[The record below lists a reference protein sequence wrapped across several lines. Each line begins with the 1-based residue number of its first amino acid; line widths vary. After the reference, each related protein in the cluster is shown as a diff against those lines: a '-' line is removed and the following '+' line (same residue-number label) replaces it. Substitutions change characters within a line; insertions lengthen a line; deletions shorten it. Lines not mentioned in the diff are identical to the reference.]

1 MELKPGYKQSDVGVI
16 PEDWQVSNVGVE
28 FSVKLGK
35 MLDAASNVGIPK
47 PYVGNKAVQWDR
59 IDVSDLP
66 TVPMSPSDLRR
77 FRLERGDLLVCE
89 GGEVGRAAIWNAPI
103 EECYYQKALHR
114 LRPRGDY
121 DAKLM
126 VAVLHLWAQRGMF
139 ANYVTQTSIAHL
151 PRDKFVSVPIPRPP
165 SVEQCAIA
173 TALTD
178 VDALLDGLD
187 RLIAK
192 KRDLKQA
199 AMQQL
204 LTGRTR
210 LPGFTDKWDPKPLR
224 HAGRCLRGVTYDG
237 DSDLSPR
244 DTPLTTRL
252 LRANNVQDAT
262 VNTTDV
268 QFVNSNR
275 VASPQLMRR
284 NDILI
289 CMANGSKAL
298 VGKAGVFSIE
308 DGFAYTFGA
317 FMGCF
322 RTAPSLADP
331 GFVFYL
337 FHTARYRNYINL
349 LLAGSSINNL
359 RPSSIGS
366 LEFHYP
372 TQREQVAIAEV
383 LGDVSAEIAALE
395 ARRDKTRLLKQA
407 MMQELLTG
415 RTRLVDTQG
424 ATA

>member
-1 MELKPGYKQSDVGVI
+1 MLTALPRLKARGLDRLRDGDVVLADASEDTVGISKLVELT
-16 PEDWQVSNVGVE
+16 NVGVTE
-28 FSVKLGK
+28 VVSGQHTIAIRF
-35 MLDAASNVGIPK
+35 DP
-47 PYVGNKAVQWDR
+47 AVAVNGFKGYLQFC
-59 IDVSDLP
+59 P
-66 TVPMSPSDLRR
+66 PFAQHLRR
-77 FRLERGDLLVCE
+77 L
-89 GGEVGRAAIWNAPI
+89 AAGTKVYAINRQHVASI
-103 EECYYQKALHR
+103 EMPLPPVEE
-114 LRPRGDY
+114 
-121 DAKLM
+121 
-126 VAVLHLWAQRGMF
+126 QR
-139 ANYVTQTSIAHL
+139 S
-151 PRDKFVSVPIPRPP
+151 
-165 SVEQCAIA
+165 IA

-210 LPGFTDKWDPKPLR
+210 LPGFADEWDPKPLR
-224 HAGRCLRGVTYDG
+224 HAGRCLRGVTYAG
-237 DSDLSPR
+237 GSDLSPR

-322 RTAPSLADP
+322 RTEPSLADP

-337 FHTARYRNYINL
+337 FNTATYRNYINL

-383 LGDVSAEIAALE
+383 LGDMSAEIAALE